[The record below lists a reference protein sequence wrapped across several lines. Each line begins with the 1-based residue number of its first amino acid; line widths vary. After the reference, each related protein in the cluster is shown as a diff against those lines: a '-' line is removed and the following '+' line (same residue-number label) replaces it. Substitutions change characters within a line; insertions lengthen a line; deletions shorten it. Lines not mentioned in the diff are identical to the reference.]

1 MTKASDKTSDFLSDL
16 GEAVKRNPLPAALV
30 GMGVM
35 WLFGN
40 RSQFGG
46 AGSDLARNF
55 GQNTG
60 SLLRSASSDVQSGVL
75 TASQAASDR
84 IASGVDAV
92 KDGASRMSET
102 VSSSFEPVPA
112 MLGDAFDNV
121 RDNLSEAFRRQ
132 PLALGVLGLAL
143 GAGVAASMP
152 ISDAENAYLG
162 DTSDLVKAKAG
173 EIFEEK
179 SQEAVEIGAKVI
191 DAVADEAE
199 KQGLTPS
206 KLKSAAMELKDK
218 VVRVGDAAHGMGN
231 QQPT

>member
-16 GEAVKRNPLPAALV
+16 SEAVKRNPLPAALV

-152 ISDAENAYLG
+152 VSDAENEYLG